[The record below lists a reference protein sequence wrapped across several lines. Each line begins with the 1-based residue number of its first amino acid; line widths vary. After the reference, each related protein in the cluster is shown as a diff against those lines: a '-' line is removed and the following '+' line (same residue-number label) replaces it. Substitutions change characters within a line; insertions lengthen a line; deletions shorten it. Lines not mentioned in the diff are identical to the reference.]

1 VIRLEHVGH
10 VYAAGTPWA
19 HRALAGV
26 QLRIERGE
34 RLLVVGHNGSGKST
48 LAWILAGLLQPSEGR
63 ATLDGEILDAASGK
77 TAMAFQ
83 YARLQLLR
91 PTVAADVRFG
101 TEADDDAVDAALSSV
116 GLDPESFRERRIDDL
131 SGGEQRRVALA
142 GVLVRSPR
150 LLVLDEPLA
159 GLDAPSREALLAV
172 LERVGHHFGAT
183 TVVVT
188 HDTEDATRLAARAV
202 VLRAG
207 EVVADGPVTDVIGSA
222 A

>member
-1 VIRLEHVGH
+1 MIRLDDVGH

-26 QLRIERGE
+26 QLRIEDGE

-63 ATLDGEILDAASGK
+63 ATLDGELLDAGSGK

-91 PTVAADVRFG
+91 PTIAEDVRFG
-101 TEADDDAVDAALSSV
+101 IDADDDAVDAALSSV
-116 GLDPESFRERRIDDL
+116 GLDPRSFRDRRIDDL

-142 GVLVRSPR
+142 G
-150 LLVLDEPLA
+150 
-159 GLDAPSREALLAV
+159 LDAPSRQALLAV
-172 LERVGHHFGAT
+172 LERVGHDSGAS

-188 HDTEDATRLAARAV
+188 HDTEDAARLARRAV
-202 VLRAG
+202 VLREG
-207 EVVADGPVTDVIGSA
+207 GVVADGPVTDVIGGA
-222 A
+222 G

>member
-1 VIRLEHVGH
+1 MIRLDDVGH

-26 QLRIERGE
+26 QLRIEDGE

-63 ATLDGEILDAASGK
+63 ATLDGELLDAGSGK
-77 TAMAFQ
+77 TAKAFQ

-91 PTVAADVRFG
+91 PTIAEDVGFG
-101 TEADDDAVDAALSSV
+101 TEVDDDAVDAALSSV
-116 GLDPESFRERRIDDL
+116 GLDPRSFRHRRIDDL

-159 GLDAPSREALLAV
+159 GLDAPSRQALLTV
-172 LERVGHHFGAT
+172 LERVGHDRGAA

-188 HDTEDATRLAARAV
+188 HDTEDAARLARRAV
-202 VLRAG
+202 VLREG
-207 EVVADGPVTDVIGSA
+207 GVVADGPVTDVIGGA
-222 A
+222 G